1 MKLFLF
7 SILFASTA
15 LAAEMPVHDYK
26 FIPASNNNTAIG
38 GNLLAG
44 DIFEQL
50 IIIPETVGGGP
61 VSIRDGLNGAAAYN
75 TTMLVSGSL
84 TDLHP
89 IVIEMSARSVSGDW
103 SVTTGVGVH
112 VIAVGRFQ

>member
-1 MKLFLF
+1 MKLFLLM
-7 SILFASTA
+7 ILFASTA
-15 LAAEMPVHDYK
+15 LAAEMPTHDYK
-26 FIPASNNNTAIG
+26 VIAASNNNTSLG

-44 DIFEQL
+44 DILEQL
-50 IIIPETVGGGP
+50 IIVPETVGGGP
-61 VSIRDGLNGAAAYN
+61 VAIRDGTSAATAYN
-75 TTMLVSGSL
+75 ATMLVSGSL

-89 IVIEMSARSVSGDW
+89 IVIEMSAISQSGDW